1 VAVIFKTLMY
11 GDDVA
16 GYPSLMATITFMSGV
31 QLLTIGLLGEYVGKT
46 YLEAKQ
52 RPVYLVRDVRS
63 SRATPVTELQTSS
76 PLDVRHHAF
85 DR

>member
-1 VAVIFKTLMY
+1 
-11 GDDVA
+11 
-16 GYPSLMATITFMSGV
+16 MSGV

-52 RPVYLVRDVRS
+52 RPVYLVRDVQS
-63 SRATPVTELQTSS
+63 SRAALMHDPLSSS
-76 PLDVRHHAF
+76 PLDARHHAF

>member
-1 VAVIFKTLMY
+1 M
-11 GDDVA
+11 
-16 GYPSLMATITFMSGV
+16 
-31 QLLTIGLLGEYVGKT
+31 GKT

-63 SRATPVTELQTSS
+63 SRATPVTELQSSS
-76 PLDVRHHAF
+76 PLDVRDYAT